1 MENMRNRQPTAVC
14 WSSEKSGEKSSRRAI
29 TEHQEDLRFEAM
41 VHCLER
47 HPDRTAR
54 PVFGFQ
60 NLDKLSDSWVL
71 SLPGPRTGLSAPIF
85 QEAMASRLFLHS
97 PAVVESN
104 KVGTP
109 VTRGGPLID
118 PYGDAVMCCN
128 QLPGD
133 SWRHRHDTAKLAIA
147 KECLDAGLPHDVE
160 VYGLFAHLLPAVATQ
175 QGGEL
180 QWARARQGLV
190 PDFRIRLPT
199 PEGPS
204 DCLAE
209 LKVISAGVTWHP
221 RGVRGKGV
229 ERRAAGL
236 AGYYRR
242 ELAKYDR
249 RFYGTTGEQVGPLV
263 SLLQSYGKLE
273 ALVVGPWG
281 NGSSDLHDLVRSM
294 AESKVAMIARS
305 RGREC
310 SEHEL
315 GVVTGRIRRTLSLAF
330 VRAQALCLQNRLAN
344 LGDGA
349 REAAGRRE
357 QLRVEEERRRRE
369 QLAHHLAHVRGRGVP
384 WAGEVFRR

>member
-1 MENMRNRQPTAVC
+1 M
-14 WSSEKSGEKSSRRAI
+14 
-29 TEHQEDLRFEAM
+29 
-41 VHCLER
+41 
-47 HPDRTAR
+47 
-54 PVFGFQ
+54 
-60 NLDKLSDSWVL
+60 
-71 SLPGPRTGLSAPIF
+71 
-85 QEAMASRLFLHS
+85 
-97 PAVVESN
+97 
-104 KVGTP
+104 P
-109 VTRGGPLID
+109 VTRCRPLID
-118 PYGDAVMCCN
+118 PFGDAVMCCN

-133 SWRHRHDTAKLAIA
+133 GWRLRHDTAKLAIA

-160 VYGLFAHLLPAVATQ
+160 VFGLFAHLLPAVATQ

-209 LKVISAGVTWHP
+209 LKIISAGVTWHP
-221 RGVRGKGV
+221 RGVKGKSV

-236 AGYYRR
+236 AGYYKR

-249 RFYGTTGEQVGPLV
+249 RFYGTTGEQAGPLV

-294 AESKVAMIARS
+294 AESKVAMVARS

-315 GVVTGRIRRTLSLAF
+315 GVVTGRIRRTLSLASACKAAWPILGMGLE
-330 VRAQALCLQNRLAN
+330 RR
-344 LGDGA
+344 LGDDSS
-349 REAAGRRE
+349 
-357 QLRVEEERRRRE
+357 
-369 QLAHHLAHVRGRGVP
+369 
-384 WAGEVFRR
+384 